1 MSDKRN
7 ADIKKLENWLTQA
20 NELKAD
26 LENKADAMAICINK
40 LRENY
45 PDLPPAKTVD
55 DVEEYSLLNT
65 YISAVTKA
73 IEKLKN
79 NNK

>member
-7 ADIKKLENWLTQA
+7 ADIKKLEDWLTQA

-55 DVEEYSLLNT
+55 SVDAYNLLNT